1 VGVATFS
8 EAYFDCSTNFFKSN
22 FMNKAEFRDARFNG
36 DVDFRNA
43 EFGDDSYFSGV
54 KFAHGVNFS
63 DSNAEN
69 FQFDKAD
76 LTDATFSHANLANTN
91 FESALLSRATLFGAD
106 LRGAKLSGAVL
117 GDVRIGENTKFLGHP
132 SDDDDTSPHTF
143 ATIRSRPCCAYDPR
157 FGKSRDSILSQ
168 LRSGLTSLVV
178 SEDTTEKEN
187 NGEANPDKAKS
198 VYQALEELGGKHAR
212 PRLQARSFVRRQDLQ
227 KEEYKQDAKQADSW
241 EERLIAGA
249 RYSRAKVARATLL
262 YGESPWRVI
271 AYSLSIILGFALLF
285 PLGGWMKPEGGDPIT
300 YAQIASNPLE
310 ILNSVYYSTLT
321 FTALGFGDFKPV
333 GFGRAL
339 TTIETGLGAVLLAL
353 LVFILGRRAAR

>member
-1 VGVATFS
+1 L
-8 EAYFDCSTNFFKSN
+8 N
-22 FMNKAEFRDARFNG
+22 
-36 DVDFRNA
+36 
-43 EFGDDSYFSGV
+43 
-54 KFAHGVNFS
+54 
-63 DSNAEN
+63 
-69 FQFDKAD
+69 
-76 LTDATFSHANLANTN
+76 
-91 FESALLSRATLFGAD
+91 RATLFGAD
-106 LRGAKLSGAVL
+106 LRGSLLSGSLL
-117 GDVRIGENTKFLGHP
+117 GDVRIDDETLFLGSP
-132 SDDDDTSPHTF
+132 SNNQNRSPHTLS
-143 ATIRSRPCCAYDPR
+143 AIRSRPCCVYDP
-157 FGKSRDSILSQ
+157 SYQDDNEHESI
-168 LRSGLTSLVV
+168 
-178 SEDTTEKEN
+178 
-187 NGEANPDKAKS
+187 DKAKS
-198 VYQALEELGGKHAR
+198 VYRALEELGGKHAR

-227 KEEYKQDAKQADSW
+227 KDEYKQDAKQADSW